1 MNSESSA
8 KKRME
13 DNDLSSDS
21 NGTLLNVW
29 LTFYLK
35 VELIS
40 KGDTISH
47 SFTFLDDADDSPKG
61 IKIKESVSK
70 REVPDS
76 KAEKE
81 EGKGNKP
88 GGW

>member
-1 MNSESSA
+1 MKSSI
-8 KKRME
+8 
-13 DNDLSSDS
+13 
-21 NGTLLNVW
+21 LLR
-29 LTFYLK
+29 
-35 VELIS
+35 
-40 KGDTISH
+40 
-47 SFTFLDDADDSPKG
+47 FLDDADDSPKG

-88 GGW
+88 GG